1 MNNDLINELYSKI
14 DNQEKIIV
22 DLQKNNSG
30 ITLEEHV
37 RVLNAYQELQ
47 EKYKKQKEIIDR
59 VINLI
64 VKETKSMP
72 TNGCKIRLKEL
83 LEILKEVSE

>member
-22 DLQKNNSG
+22 DLQKNNLG

-37 RVLNAYQELQ
+37 RVLYAYQELQ
-47 EKYKKQKEIIDR
+47 EKYNKQKEVIDKIKNCFDNGHFEDYCDCLIIEKYID
-59 VINLI
+59 
-64 VKETKSMP
+64 SYF
-72 TNGCKIRLKEL
+72 
-83 LEILKEVSE
+83 KEVSE